1 MRAQSEVLESSG
13 PAGTR
18 VGRYRYLVIAVIWV
32 TFFFC
37 AFDRAAI
44 SLLLVDRGFL
54 KDLGLEG
61 SPERQGLLMT
71 FLLLPSA
78 LSNIFLGPAAAHWG
92 PRRVLTL
99 MTGLWS
105 AAAIWMGAVSSYSL

>member
-1 MRAQSEVLESSG
+1 MKAQAGASESSG
-13 PAGTR
+13 SSRAP
-18 VGRYRYLVIAVIWV
+18 VGRYRYRVIAVIWV

-71 FLLLPSA
+71 FLLLPYA
-78 LSNIFLGPAAAHWG
+78 LSNIFLGYTADRWG
-92 PRRVLTL
+92 PRKVLTV
-99 MTGLWS
+99 MAGFWS
-105 AAAIWMGAVSSYSL
+105 V

>member
-32 TFFFC
+32 SFFFC

-44 SLLLVDRGFL
+44 SLLLVDPGFL

-71 FLLLPSA
+71 FLLLPYA
-78 LSNIFLGPAAAHWG
+78 LSNIFLGHTADRWG
-92 PRRVLTL
+92 PRKILTL

-105 AAAIWMGAVSSYSL
+105 IAAIWMGTIGSYS